1 MVVEAFPLAVAW
13 ISGQQLAEP
22 LQRADIL
29 ARVEHLSVRRSER
42 RHPSNKKGKA
52 TWQVLSTREV
62 YQVAVALLLF
72 GALVQPA
79 FGWQPSHFV
88 GAASEPDSL

>member
-1 MVVEAFPLAVAW
+1 MVVAAFSLAVAW
-13 ISGQQLAEP
+13 ISGQQVAEP

-29 ARVEHLSVRRSER
+29 ARVDRPSARRSER
-42 RHPSNKKGKA
+42 KPPPRKGEA

-88 GAASEPDSL
+88 GAASSPDSL

>member
-1 MVVEAFPLAVAW
+1 MVVAAFSLAVAW
-13 ISGQQLAEP
+13 TSSQQVAEP

-29 ARVEHLSVRRSER
+29 ARVERPSVRRSER
-42 RHPSNKKGKA
+42 KPPQETGEA

-62 YQVAVALLLF
+62 YQVAVGLLLF

-88 GAASEPDSL
+88 GAASAPDSL